1 MSNSQLLWTRPAH
14 TLNVPTVQFVPYPY
28 GVPGREESTVN
39 RSMHALRGFAATA
52 ALTATCVGVMPAAMG
67 ASAQATTATKQAT
80 ADVFVRDAPA
90 NSGKPIGVLPK
101 GRRVHVTGADVMGW
115 TPVRFNGHS
124 GYIFRAYLDTP
135 DSANPIVTKN
145 GRQGSRTTTANLNFR
160 VGPSMSTPI
169 KQVLPRGTR
178 VHLTGTTAGRWV
190 KVRVGDATGW
200 VFSDYLSTSGRT
212 AEPPRA
218 RKHARTEAS
227 HHERKPHS
235 SAVNDSKKQSVK
247 PTTPKA
253 RPAEAAT
260 SRNNSALVTPAEH
273 SKSTHQVNP
282 SPSSSAKPTE
292 TGDPAHQSAPTEKP
306 TKASGMTTP
315 TPSAS
320 ASSSATPAP
329 AAKPTQ
335 STSPGKA
342 ATPAPAKEST
352 KSGPT
357 GAAWTT
363 DRLNLRTNPST
374 KDKVKGVLPQGTKVA
389 RTGTMSGTWA
399 QVTTSD
405 GTGWVAEEYLSSSAP
420 AKHAPK
426 APAKHVKKA
435 TTKHTAKKPA
445 KPKTPS
451 ITGTRFATTTLN
463 VWDAATGSS
472 HSGEISRGKTVK
484 ITGTVRNGRAE
495 IVVSGQSRWVTS
507 RYLATSKPAA
517 HKQKHKPATK
527 KAKPATSKKSIPSR
541 STSRGAITGQC
552 SASYYDEDQMTAN
565 GERFNTNDLTAA
577 HKTMAFNTRVR
588 VTNPANG
595 KSVVVRVNDRGPYVA
610 GRCLD
615 LSRAAFSQIASTG
628 AGVVNVKYTVLG

>member
-1 MSNSQLLWTRPAH
+1 M
-14 TLNVPTVQFVPYPY
+14 
-28 GVPGREESTVN
+28 
-39 RSMHALRGFAATA
+39 
-52 ALTATCVGVMPAAMG
+52 
-67 ASAQATTATKQAT
+67 
-80 ADVFVRDAPA
+80 
-90 NSGKPIGVLPK
+90 
-101 GRRVHVTGADVMGW
+101 
-115 TPVRFNGHS
+115 
-124 GYIFRAYLDTP
+124 
-135 DSANPIVTKN
+135 
-145 GRQGSRTTTANLNFR
+145 
-160 VGPSMSTPI
+160 
-169 KQVLPRGTR
+169 LPRGTR

-527 KAKPATSKKSIPSR
+527 KAKPATSKKSTPSR